1 MTRVIA
7 LGSNGAPVRAP
18 VLSEARQAHMQ
29 RQGTLRRMVDQM
41 GILGAPIYGTWYLY
55 TGNGRDEAHP
65 VVPAAAI
72 ALPLVGAVLGYR
84 RREDAVGV
92 GAGAAIGAVAA
103 GTALGVVL
111 RILPRT

>member
-41 GILGAPIYGTWYLY
+41 GILGAPIYGTYWLY
-55 TGNGRDEAHP
+55 SNIGTSGSPWLAGAG
-65 VVPAAAI
+65 I

-92 GAGAAIGAVAA
+92 GAGAAVGAVAA